1 MSGLREEPVS
11 LRTYIRKLRGR
22 SQPMPVEAS
31 DGHLYV
37 VKFINNPQGLN
48 VLFNEAVGT
57 ELYSIAG
64 LSVPAWRPLLVTGD
78 FV

>member
-1 MSGLREEPVS
+1 
-11 LRTYIRKLRGR
+11 
-22 SQPMPVEAS
+22 MPVEAS